1 MEKAKFKLA
10 KRMEFLKAS
19 EIRELLKLAQQG
31 DIISF
36 AGGLPAAELF
46 PAREMSE
53 ITRRV
58 LETEGCTA
66 LQYSATEGDP
76 VLRNHIAERMNKHQ
90 QTRVTADDILITS
103 GSQQGLEFSAKIF
116 VDKGDVVLCE
126 SPTYLGAINAF
137 QGYQPRFV
145 EVDTDDD
152 GMIPAA
158 LEKALSENENV
169 KFIYA
174 IPDFQ
179 NPSGR
184 TWSLERRQMLVDLAV
199 KYNVPVVEDSPYAEL
214 RFEGEPLPA
223 LMALDKND
231 MVIFLGTFSKTF
243 CPGLRCAWLAAPKDL
258 LRRYV
263 MVKQGADLHTSTL
276 IQRQVATYLDVYGLD
291 DNIQKVIKVYR
302 DRRDLMLKVLGDNLP
317 DSVTFTRPEGGLFLW
332 VTFPEQ
338 VNARDLLEKCLAQQ
352 VAFVPGGAFYPNP
365 GNENHARL
373 NFSCMSSEKIEEGT
387 KRFCKAVTEF
397 LA

>member
-1 MEKAKFKLA
+1 
-10 KRMEFLKAS
+10 
-19 EIRELLKLAQQG
+19 
-31 DIISF
+31 
-36 AGGLPAAELF
+36 
-46 PAREMSE
+46 
-53 ITRRV
+53 
-58 LETEGCTA
+58 
-66 LQYSATEGDP
+66 
-76 VLRNHIAERMNKHQ
+76 
-90 QTRVTADDILITS
+90 
-103 GSQQGLEFSAKIF
+103 
-116 VDKGDVVLCE
+116 
-126 SPTYLGAINAF
+126 
-137 QGYQPRFV
+137 
-145 EVDTDDD
+145 
-152 GMIPAA
+152 
-158 LEKALSENENV
+158 
-169 KFIYA
+169 
-174 IPDFQ
+174 
-179 NPSGR
+179 
-184 TWSLERRQMLVDLAV
+184 
-199 KYNVPVVEDSPYAEL
+199 
-214 RFEGEPLPA
+214 
-223 LMALDKND
+223 MALDKND